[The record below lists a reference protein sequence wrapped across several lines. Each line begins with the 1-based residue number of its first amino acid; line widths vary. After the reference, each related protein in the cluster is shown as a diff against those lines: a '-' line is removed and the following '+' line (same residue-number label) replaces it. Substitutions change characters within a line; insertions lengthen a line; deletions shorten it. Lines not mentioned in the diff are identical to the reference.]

1 MFFVSL
7 VLQFILKIRFRNKS
21 VIQVTNQYGAEVRN
35 IFRELE
41 KCDFKNRKI
50 VSDLDFLQKCAT
62 NYLFPNFLNFKL
74 AQDKFRCDSDYKR
87 YQRKLLFKGI
97 DCKRLNLSI
106 LRESKDDYRRK
117 LESRTSYL
125 DFKHL
130 MHVIDKTNDRKI
142 DEVKFNKDRK
152 LFNLGLRKKYDSLS
166 PESVIFNLSE
176 RCLTDNQ
183 KEALSY
189 GLSFSFN
196 LLKLNYT
203 NHFLAFENL
212 YKQLASQTLYSSIPD
227 ALAYVRTRIKNA
239 AFKSYYSFKSNVSD
253 HHRNLIQS
261 LKELSQDKDII
272 GTRPNNVKCMV
283 FLNRSDHERK
293 M

>member
-1 MFFVSL
+1 MKLRKLYSIIYKMFFVSL

-50 VSDLDFLQKCAT
+50 VCDLDFLQKCAT

-87 YQRKLLFKGI
+87 YQRKLLFKEI

-130 MHVIDKTNDRKI
+130 MHVIEKTNDRKI

-152 LFNLGLRKKYDSLS
+152 LFNLGLRKKYD
-166 PESVIFNLSE
+166 
-176 RCLTDNQ
+176 
-183 KEALSY
+183 
-189 GLSFSFN
+189 
-196 LLKLNYT
+196 
-203 NHFLAFENL
+203 
-212 YKQLASQTLYSSIPD
+212 
-227 ALAYVRTRIKNA
+227 
-239 AFKSYYSFKSNVSD
+239 
-253 HHRNLIQS
+253 
-261 LKELSQDKDII
+261 
-272 GTRPNNVKCMV
+272 
-283 FLNRSDHERK
+283 
-293 M
+293 